1 MTFMKAYIIT
11 IGDEIL
17 LGNTLNTNAAYIGE
31 QLFEINIPVLKTSVV
46 GDDNAA
52 ILNELKLA
60 SETADVILITGG
72 LGPTHDD
79 VTRKSIV
86 DFFSTELVE
95 IPVVLEDIKKMFE
108 KRKREVTSVN
118 ADQAKVP
125 KIAEVIR
132 NQFGTAPGYWIK
144 KDEKIFVVMPGV
156 PYEME
161 AMIEFTVVPKLKE
174 ITCESQK
181 LLKKKMLL
189 TTGIPESTLFERL
202 GNLDDLLQGAKLAF
216 LPNQYG
222 VKLRLSVEGDDEKE
236 LNNKL
241 LEVEQR
247 IRSKAG
253 RFIYGTGEDQLEI
266 VVGRLLMEREFKIA
280 TAESCTGGL
289 LGNMLTNVSG
299 SSKYFERGVICYS
312 NAAKVE
318 ILKVNEDSLAEHG
331 AVSMEIAMQMAEGV
345 KSTSGSDI
353 GLATTGIM
361 GPTGATSDK
370 PVGLVYIGYC
380 DEKVCTAKKFNFGED
395 RLLNK
400 QRTAQAALEF
410 VRKQLLG
417 ISVDD

>member
-1 MTFMKAYIIT
+1 MKAYVIT

-31 QLFEINIPVLKTSVV
+31 QLFEINISVLKTSVV
-46 GDDNAA
+46 GDDNAS
-52 ILNELKLA
+52 IFNELKLA
-60 SETADVILITGG
+60 SETADLILITGG
-72 LGPTHDD
+72 LGPTNDD
-79 VTRKSIV
+79 ITRKSIV
-86 DFFSTELVE
+86 DFFNTELVE
-95 IPVVLEDIKKMFE
+95 NSEVLEDIKKLFE
-108 KRKREVTSVN
+108 KKKREVTSVN
-118 ADQAKVP
+118 IDQAKVP

-132 NQFGTAPGYWIK
+132 NQFGTAPGYWIE

-156 PYEME
+156 PYEMQ
-161 AMIEFTVVPKLKE
+161 AMMEFTVISKLKE
-174 ITCESQK
+174 RIGDKQK
-181 LLKKKMLL
+181 NLKKKMLL

-202 GNLDDLLQGAKLAF
+202 GNLDELLQGAKLAF
-216 LPNQYG
+216 LPSQYG
-222 VKLRLSVEGDDEKE
+222 VKLRISVEGDNEKE
-236 LNNKL
+236 LKNKL

-247 IRSKAG
+247 IRGKAG
-253 RFIYGTGEDQLEI
+253 RFIYGTGEDQLEA
-266 VVGRLLMEREFKIA
+266 VVGRLLLEREFKIA

-318 ILKVNEDSLAEHG
+318 ILKVDEDTLAEHG
-331 AVSMEIAMQMAEGV
+331 AVSMEVAMQMAEGV

-380 DEKVCTAKKFNFGED
+380 DEKVCTAKKFYFGEE

-417 ISVDD
+417 ISLDD

>member
-1 MTFMKAYIIT
+1 MKAYIIT

-17 LGNTLNTNAAYIGE
+17 LGNTLNTNAAYIGN
-31 QLFEINIPVLKTSVV
+31 QLFEVNIPVIKTSVV
-46 GDDNAA
+46 GDDNPA
-52 ILNELKLA
+52 ILNELKVA
-60 SETADVILITGG
+60 SETADLILITGG

-86 DFFSTELVE
+86 DFFNSELIE
-95 IPVVLEDIKKMFE
+95 NKEVLEDIQKLFE
-108 KRKREVTSVN
+108 KRKRKVTDVN
-118 ADQAKVP
+118 VDQAKVP

-132 NQFGTAPGYWIK
+132 NQLGTAPGLWIEV
-144 KDEKIFVVMPGV
+144 DQKIYVVMPGV

-161 AMIEFTVVPKLKE
+161 AMMEFTVIPKLKE
-174 ITCESQK
+174 KFGDEQK
-181 LLKKKMLL
+181 ILKKKILM
-189 TTGIPESTLFERL
+189 TTGIPESTLYERL
-202 GNLDDLLQGAKLAF
+202 GNIDELLEGAKLAF
-216 LPNQYG
+216 LPNQFG
-222 VKLRLSVEGDDEKE
+222 VKLRLSVEGEDEKE
-236 LNNKL
+236 LHNKL

-247 IRSKAG
+247 IRAKAG
-253 RFIYGTGEDQLEI
+253 RFIYGIGDDQLEAVI
-266 VVGRLLMEREFKIA
+266 GKILLERELKIA

-318 ILKVNEDSLAEHG
+318 ILKVNEDTLAEHG
-331 AVSMEIAMQMAEGV
+331 AVSMEVAMQMAEGV

-361 GPTGATSDK
+361 GPTGATADK

-380 DEKVCTAKKFNFGED
+380 DEKVCTAKKIQFGDD

-400 QRTAQAALEF
+400 QRTAQAALDF
-410 VRKQLLG
+410 VRRQLLG
-417 ISVDD
+417 ISLDD

>member
-1 MTFMKAYIIT
+1 MKAYIIT

-31 QLFEINIPVLKTSVV
+31 QLFEINIPVFKTSVV
-46 GDDNAA
+46 GDDNTS

-60 SETADVILITGG
+60 SETADLILITGG
-72 LGPTHDD
+72 LGPTNDD
-79 VTRKSIV
+79 ITRKSIV
-86 DFFSTELVE
+86 DFFNTELVE
-95 IPVVLEDIKKMFE
+95 NSEVLEDIKKLFE
-108 KRKREVTSVN
+108 KKKREVTSVN
-118 ADQAKVP
+118 IDQAKVP

-132 NQFGTAPGYWIK
+132 NQFGTAPGYWIE

-156 PYEME
+156 PYEMQ
-161 AMIEFTVVPKLKE
+161 AMIEFTVISKLKE
-174 ITCESQK
+174 RIGDEQK
-181 LLKKKMLL
+181 ILKKKMLL

-202 GNLDDLLQGAKLAF
+202 GNLDELLQGAKLAF
-216 LPNQYG
+216 LPSQYG
-222 VKLRLSVEGDDEKE
+222 VKLRISVEGDDEKE
-236 LNNKL
+236 LKNKL

-247 IRSKAG
+247 IRGKAG
-253 RFIYGTGEDQLEI
+253 RFIYGTGEDQLEA
-266 VVGRLLMEREFKIA
+266 VVGRLLLEREFKIA

-318 ILKVNEDSLAEHG
+318 ILKVDEDTLAEHG
-331 AVSMEIAMQMAEGV
+331 AVSMEVAMQMAEGV

-380 DEKVCTAKKFNFGED
+380 DEKVCTAKKFYFGEE

-417 ISVDD
+417 ISFDD

>member
-1 MTFMKAYIIT
+1 MKAYIIT

-17 LGNTLNTNAAYIGE
+17 LGNTLNTNAAFIGE
-31 QLFEINIPVLKTSVV
+31 QLFEINIPVVKTSVV
-46 GDDNAA
+46 GDDNSA

-60 SETADVILITGG
+60 SETADLILITGG

-86 DFFSTELVE
+86 DFFKTELIDNKE
-95 IPVVLEDIKKMFE
+95 VLEDIKKLFA

-118 ADQAKVP
+118 EDQAKVP
-125 KIAEVIR
+125 KIADVIR
-132 NQFGTAPGYWIK
+132 NNFGTAPGMWIE

-161 AMIEFTVVPKLKE
+161 AMIESTVIPHLKDKIGE
-174 ITCESQK
+174 QQK
-181 LLKKKMLL
+181 ILKKKMLL
-189 TTGIPESTLFERL
+189 TTGIPESTLYERL

-222 VKLRLSVEGDDEKE
+222 VKLRLNVEGDSEKD
-236 LNNKL
+236 LMNKIM
-241 LEVEQR
+241 EVEQR
-247 IRSKAG
+247 IRSKVG
-253 RFIYGTGEDQLEI
+253 RFVYATGEDQLEA
-266 VVGRLLMEREFKIA
+266 VVGRLLLEREFKIA

-318 ILKVNEDSLAEHG
+318 ILKVNEDTLAEHG
-331 AVSMEIAMQMAEGV
+331 AVSMEVAMQMAEGV

-361 GPTGATSDK
+361 GPTGATAEK
-370 PVGLVYIGYC
+370 RVGLVYIGYC
-380 DEKVCTAKKFNFGED
+380 DEKLCTAKKYNFGED

-400 QRTAQAALEF
+400 QRAAQAALEF
-410 VRKQLLG
+410 VRRQLLG
-417 ISVDD
+417 ISAND

>member
-1 MTFMKAYIIT
+1 MKAYIIT

-17 LGNTLNTNAAYIGE
+17 LGNTLNTNAAYIGN
-31 QLFEINIPVLKTSVV
+31 QLFEVNIPVIKTSVV
-46 GDDNAA
+46 GDDNPA
-52 ILNELKLA
+52 ILNELKVA
-60 SETADVILITGG
+60 SETADLILITGG

-86 DFFSTELVE
+86 DFFNSELIE
-95 IPVVLEDIKKMFE
+95 NKEVLKDIQKLFE
-108 KRKREVTSVN
+108 KRKRKVTDVN
-118 ADQAKVP
+118 VDQAKVP

-132 NQFGTAPGYWIK
+132 NQLGTAPGLWIEV
-144 KDEKIFVVMPGV
+144 DQKIYVVMPGV

-161 AMIEFTVVPKLKE
+161 AMMEFTVIPKLKE
-174 ITCESQK
+174 KFGDEQK
-181 LLKKKMLL
+181 ILKKKILM
-189 TTGIPESTLFERL
+189 TTGIPESTLYERL
-202 GNLDDLLQGAKLAF
+202 GNIDELLEGAKLAF
-216 LPNQYG
+216 LPNQFG
-222 VKLRLSVEGDDEKE
+222 VKLRLSVEGEDEKE
-236 LNNKL
+236 LHNKL

-247 IRSKAG
+247 IRAKAG
-253 RFIYGTGEDQLEI
+253 RFIYGIGDDQLEAVI
-266 VVGRLLMEREFKIA
+266 GKILLERELKIA

-318 ILKVNEDSLAEHG
+318 ILKVNEDTLAEHG
-331 AVSMEIAMQMAEGV
+331 AVSMEVAMQMAEGV

-361 GPTGATSDK
+361 GPTGATADK

-380 DEKVCTAKKFNFGED
+380 DEKVCTAKKIQFGDD

-400 QRTAQAALEF
+400 QRTAQAALDF
-410 VRKQLLG
+410 VRRQLLG
-417 ISVDD
+417 ISLDD